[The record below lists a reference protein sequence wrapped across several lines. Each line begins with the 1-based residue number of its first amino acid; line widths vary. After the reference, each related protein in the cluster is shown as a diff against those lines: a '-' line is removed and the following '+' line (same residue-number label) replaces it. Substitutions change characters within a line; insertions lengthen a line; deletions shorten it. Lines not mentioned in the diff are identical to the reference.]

1 MCSISLLLF
10 ALAFTWT
17 LVSAAPYPILPSLT
31 SLSKVAK
38 QSISDRI
45 ETINFRV
52 PCTRCPSLF
61 QDDVALDFELQYPR
75 LSSSTNLCDVPFA
88 LNGQPV
94 TVDQRNLGQVS
105 TLHLPA
111 GNAHDKWE
119 VDIVV
124 QGLCDSTK
132 GDSFTAQRA
141 FFFNVT
147 SVAQQPLDTPDSV
160 TLVVGKSEAAQL
172 LIDSE
177 ITEQADCAADL
188 KSVINETSSIFTEI
202 EAIPT
207 DNDIK
212 SKPDIDL
219 VEHILRRRLY
229 DQATRLQKLN
239 QDCRK
244 NTVENLADCH
254 HDLSCMARVMCQRI
268 HDTTLTKIKEIQ
280 ASLEGSVMISNG
292 RNMVQQA
299 MPIVDDGSD
308 SDWDATSVDGLLAGI
323 NQAKDQ
329 KNDKNDHD
337 SQHPVVLALEI
348 LAAALGLT
356 ALCAFLRRRF
366 CSLRCRVE
374 RLADK
379 EERRRARHFRRLAR
393 KEALRKKW
401 VSFKQVFK
409 RSPRNGDYEEKRALV
424 IEAAGG
430 VIDDY
435 AEEAYNNSNDPE
447 MGNALGG
454 LRSAHDFV
462 AGLVRVRKNSNAG
475 SGTTTLPEYSSEK
488 LPDYTSTPEDCSY
501 APSVASRE
509 SMNTRMTPD
518 SSIIMT
524 PRCSRET
531 LRTGTDFSNE

>member
-31 SLSKVAK
+31 SFSKVAK

-160 TLVVGKSEAAQL
+160 TLVVGKFETAQL

-212 SKPDIDL
+212 SKSDIDL

-244 NTVENLADCH
+244 NTVGNLADCH

-356 ALCAFLRRRF
+356 ALCA
-366 CSLRCRVE
+366 
-374 RLADK
+374 ADV
-379 EERRRARHFRRLAR
+379 LAR

-488 LPDYTSTPEDCSY
+488 LPDYTSTPGDCSY